1 MCQHA
6 SWLPRPLHP
15 PFSVPSQAAL
25 LPEGCLPPSTGFP
38 GKPGDWHE
46 GWDVGVE
53 EKETEPPC
61 WPLSGHSPAL
71 GPWCGNDSAVVG
83 ALVPAIPVTPLACL
97 DKVLYSHYPT

>member
-1 MCQHA
+1 MPPGSHGP
-6 SWLPRPLHP
+6 SIHHSLPLPRQLCSQKAAFLH
-15 PFSVPSQAAL
+15 QQ
-25 LPEGCLPPSTGFP
+25 E
-38 GKPGDWHE
+38 KPGDWHE
-46 GWDVGVE
+46 GWEVGVE